1 MEPFDYPF
9 EIRKLTKEEG
19 GGWLITFPDLPGCMA
34 DGETIEEAV
43 KNGEDAAR
51 SWLATAQEFG
61 DSIPQPSKPIKTS
74 GKFNLRVPKSLHAR
88 LVRRAKE
95 ENVSM
100 NMLAVAFLSEG
111 LAQSESEKIR
121 NHRKGRG

>member
-19 GGWLITFPDLPGCMA
+19 GGWLIIFPDLPGCMA
-34 DGETIEEAV
+34 DGETIEEAI

-51 SWLATAQEFG
+51 SWLAAAQEFG
-61 DSIPQPSKPIKTS
+61 DSTPPPSQPIRAS

-88 LVRRAKE
+88 LVHRAKE

-100 NMLAVAFLSEG
+100 NMLAVALLSEG
-111 LAQSESEKIR
+111 LSRSESEKAR
-121 NHRKGRG
+121 

>member
-1 MEPFDYPF
+1 VPGRE
-9 EIRKLTKEEG
+9 EEG
-19 GGWLITFPDLPGCMA
+19 GGWLITFPDMPGCMA

-43 KNGEDAAR
+43 RNGEEVVR
-51 SWLATAQEFG
+51 SWLKTAEEFG
-61 DSIPQPSKPIKTS
+61 DTLPHPSKPINAG

-100 NMLAVAFLSEG
+100 NMPAVTLLSEG
-111 LAQSESEKIR
+111 LARSESGKAEYQIVT
-121 NHRKGRG
+121 GDVLVRGSG